1 MAVQVLLLSLQKDNR
16 RNTLNFFKRNNAKN
30 EEHSLVFPAPATLT
44 SHPFSYINGYT
55 PLSRVEVDLY
65 KSLREA
71 VPIIDAAIEKTVR
84 LIGSFQVEAED
95 RQGNDALKNFLENV
109 KTCGGNRGIYP
120 FITTYLNEMLTY
132 GRAVGEM
139 VLTSD
144 NSTIGALYIANQKD
158 VEIVTDGNPL
168 NLIVCRSDS
177 INTPVKYQELILPV
191 LLNPEPGTVK
201 GTSVLNCLPFVSS
214 ILLKI
219 FNSIGNNWERVGN
232 VRFAVTYRPDGTSS
246 VTEQQA
252 RQIADEWSKAMRS
265 SEVCD
270 FVSVGD
276 VSVKVI
282 GADNQVLDCDVPI
295 KHILEQIV
303 AKLALPPF
311 VLGLSWSST
320 ERMSTQQADILTSE
334 LEYYRLIVTPVIKK
348 ICDTFLMLNG
358 YRQGVSVNWDL
369 INLQDE
375 VELSQVRLNNA
386 QASEIEN
393 RIKQT
398 GGVQVEDGNSN

>member
-1 MAVQVLLLSLQKDNR
+1 M
-16 RNTLNFFKRNNAKN
+16 NFFKRNKIKEEKN
-30 EEHSLVFPAPATLT
+30 PLVFPTPTTSA

-55 PLSRVEVDLY
+55 PLSRVEADLY

-84 LIGSFQVEAED
+84 LM
-95 RQGNDALKNFLENV
+95 GNFTVRADDSSGAKALNEFLKTV
-109 KTCGGNRGIYP
+109 KTGGGNFGIYP
-120 FITTYLNEMLTY
+120 FITAYINELLTY
-132 GRAVGEM
+132 GRAVAEM
-139 VLTSD
+139 VLASD
-144 NSTIGALYIANQKD
+144 NSTIVALYIANQKD
-158 VEIVTDGNPL
+158 VEIVSDGNPL

-177 INTPVKYQELILPV
+177 TTTPVPYQNLVLPT

-201 GTSVLNCLPFVSS
+201 GTSILNCLPFVSS
-214 ILLKI
+214 VLLKI

-232 VRFAVTYRPDGTSS
+232 VRFAVTYKPESGSMS
-246 VTEQQA
+246 VTGQQA
-252 RQIADEWSKAMRS
+252 QQIADEWSKAMRS

-276 VSVKVI
+276 ISVKVI
-282 GADNQVLDCDVPI
+282 GADNQVLDCDVPV
-295 KHILEQIV
+295 KHIMEQIV

-334 LEYYRLIVTPVIKK
+334 LEYYRTIITPVIEK
-348 ICDTFLMLNG
+348 ICNTFLILNG
-358 YRQGVSVNWDL
+358 YAQGVNVQWDM

-375 VELSQVRLNNA
+375 VELSQARLNNA
-386 QASEIEN
+386 QAKEIEV
-393 RIKQT
+393 RT
-398 GGVQVEDGNSN
+398 TTYRSDAD

>member
-1 MAVQVLLLSLQKDNR
+1 MK
-16 RNTLNFFKRNNAKN
+16 FFKRNKIKD
-30 EEHSLVFPAPATLT
+30 EESVLAFPAPAT
-44 SHPFSYINGYT
+44 SANHPFSFVNGYT
-55 PLSRVEVDLY
+55 PLTRVEIDLY

-71 VPIIDAAIEKTVR
+71 VPIIDAAIEKTIR
-84 LIGSFQVEAED
+84 LIGNFTVTADDSE
-95 RQGNDALKNFLENV
+95 GNKALSYFLNNV
-109 KTCGGNRGIYP
+109 KTCGGNYGIYP
-120 FITTYLNEMLTY
+120 FITAYVNDLLTY
-132 GRAVGEM
+132 GRAVAEM

-168 NLIVCRSDS
+168 NLIVCKSDNL
-177 INTPVKYQELILPV
+177 NTPVKYQNLILPT

-232 VRFAVTYRPDGTSS
+232 VRFAVTYKPEGGTSA
-246 VTEQQA
+246 VTQQQA
-252 RQIADEWSKAMRS
+252 QQIADEWSKAMRS

-276 VSVKVI
+276 VNVKVI

-295 KHILEQIV
+295 RHLLEQIV

-334 LEYYRLIVTPVIKK
+334 LEYYRLIITPVIRK
-348 ICDTFLMLNG
+348 ICNTFLALNG
-358 YRQGVSVNWDL
+358 YSQGVSVKWDM

-375 VELSQVRLNNA
+375 VELSQARLNNA
-386 QASEIEN
+386 HAKEIEARTKANRGRVIEN
-393 RIKQT
+393 RQ
-398 GGVQVEDGNSN
+398 GD